1 MISSAK
7 RLVKE
12 NNLSSLHITFCN
24 DRFVS
29 IAKKNMLLVREGIQY
44 HWFNRDYKSFDD
56 FLESLTYRK
65 RKNITPERQQ
75 ARNFGGVIKSLTGS
89 H

>member
-7 RLVKE
+7 RMVKE

-24 DRFVS
+24 V
-29 IAKKNMLLVREGIQY
+29 ALLVLQKNSLVREGIQY

-56 FLESLTYRK
+56 FLQSLTHRK
-65 RKNITPERQQ
+65 RKITKERKQ
-75 ARNFGGVIKSLTGS
+75 ARNFGERLNL
-89 H
+89 